1 VNEYASLWSLRTN
14 MLEKIREGSQGLW
27 AMVILGLVI
36 LSFMFAGIGSYIN
49 SPSSSAVASV
59 NGEDISQVAL
69 EKAYQSQRQRM
80 ESQYGEAFATL
91 ASDATYLKQFR
102 AGILDNL
109 INEKLL
115 DQAAKKLGLRISD
128 EQLKAEIVAMPA
140 FQVDGKFSNEYYQAV
155 LRQAGYQPNTFRDTM
170 RQDLTRQQLSRALFA
185 SEFALAGET
194 QDALN
199 LQQQA
204 RDLRYLIIPSSS
216 FADQIVLTEEE
227 ITSYYQANLSQFD
240 TLEKVSV
247 DYVELKVADLLPNIE
262 VTAEQLQEYYQ
273 QNLASYRS
281 EEQRRVSHILIEFG
295 DDEATAKNSAEDV
308 LAKLRAG
315 EDFTQLAK
323 QYSTDS
329 FSAENGGDLDW
340 FGKGAM
346 DPVFEDAAYALT
358 QEGDVSELVKSSF
371 GFHIIKLTGIK
382 AEQVTPFAELVEEI
396 TAKVKTEKA
405 TEEFY
410 EMHQQMAAR
419 AFEVPDSLEEV
430 AAVVNHPIKH
440 TEMFDRENAP
450 SPLNAKAISEAFS
463 DVLIDEKVNSEVI
476 ELADDHI
483 LVLRVSGHEAERTK
497 PLDEVKATVTELLT
511 AQKSQAA
518 AKAWA
523 QEIKLSL
530 DNAEDVTAK
539 LEEKT
544 LAWQEQSAVSR
555 AGNLLDP
562 AIVENLFKLAVVDKQ
577 DKAVTELTDGNIG
590 LIQLLKVTQAD
601 PMDPIQLSG
610 IQRRLGSSRG
620 QLMLADFVESLKAEA
635 DITKHAL

>member
-1 VNEYASLWSLRTN
+1 

-49 SPSSSAVASV
+49 SPSSSAVATV

-80 ESQYGEAFATL
+80 ESQYGEAFASL

-128 EQLKAEIVAMPA
+128 EQLKAEIVNMPA

-199 LQQQA
+199 LQQQT
-204 RDLRYLIIPSSS
+204 RDLRYLIIPASS
-216 FADQIVLTEEE
+216 FADQIELTEEE
-227 ITSYYQANLSQFD
+227 ISAYYQANLSQFD

-262 VTAEQLQEYYQ
+262 VTEEQLQEYYQ

-281 EEQRRVSHILIEFG
+281 EEQRRVSHILFEFG
-295 DDEATAKNSAEDV
+295 EDEAAAQASAEEV
-308 LAKLRAG
+308 LVKLQAG
-315 EDFTQLAK
+315 EDFAKLAE
-323 QYSTDS
+323 QYSADS

-346 DPVFEDAAYALT
+346 DPAFEEASYALG

-405 TEEFY
+405 TEEFF
-410 EMHQQMAAR
+410 ELHQQMAAR

-430 AAVVNHPIKH
+430 AAVVNQPIIH
-440 TEMFDRENAP
+440 TAIFDRENAP
-450 SPLNAKAISEAFS
+450 NPLNAQAINDAFS
-463 DVLIDEKVNSEVI
+463 DELINERVNSEVI
-476 ELADDHI
+476 ELADDH
-483 LVLRVSGHEAERTK
+483 LMVLRVSAHSPERTK

-511 AQKSQAA
+511 AQKAQAA
-518 AKAWA
+518 AKSWA

-530 DNAEDVTAK
+530 DNADDVAAK
-539 LEEKT
+539 LEEKA
-544 LAWQEQSAVSR
+544 LEWQEQPGVSR
-555 AGNLLDP
+555 ADNQLDH
-562 AIVENLFKLAVVDKQ
+562 AIVEDLFKLAVVDTQ
-577 DKAVTELTDGNIG
+577 DKAVTELTDGNIA

-601 PMDPIQLSG
+601 PLDPIQLSG

-620 QLMLADFVESLKAEA
+620 QLMLADFVESLKAQA